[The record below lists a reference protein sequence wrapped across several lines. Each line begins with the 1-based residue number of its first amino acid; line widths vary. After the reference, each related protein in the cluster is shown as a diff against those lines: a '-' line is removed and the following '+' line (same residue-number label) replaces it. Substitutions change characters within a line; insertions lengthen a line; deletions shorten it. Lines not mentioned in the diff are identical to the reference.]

1 MPLERAMR
9 LLQRSAT
16 VLLCAWASGVCAQAA
31 TVERAAK
38 GPSGKPVQIGLY
50 LNVRPDCTAGPLPT
64 IRLTAPPEHGTVMV
78 KKAKV
83 SATNFKQCLAFEVP
97 GLVAFYQSQPNFA
110 GLDVL
115 TLEVKFPGGR
125 TELQKITV
133 TVGASS
139 PGQGV

>member
-1 MPLERAMR
+1 VR
-9 LLQRSAT
+9 LLRLSAI
-16 VLLCAWASGVCAQAA
+16 VLSCAWASGVCAQAA
-31 TVERAAK
+31 QVERMAK
-38 GPSGKPVQIGLY
+38 GPSGKPIQVGIY
-50 LNVRPDCTAGPLPT
+50 LNVRPDCTGGPLPT
-64 IRLTAPPEHGTVMV
+64 IRLIGSPEHGKIMV

-83 SATNFKQCLAFEVP
+83 SATNVKQCLAFEVP

-110 GLDVL
+110 GVDAL

-125 TELQKITV
+125 TEIQKITV